1 MERAARGADL
11 ARGLEALPV
20 PVRAPPPHGP
30 AAFQYSPEHVT
41 GAGEDIDPSEIVFPG
56 CICPSASCTAA
67 TCSCLRHGENY
78 NSLCINSLESA
89 MGYAR
94 PVFECNAMCQCSESC
109 QNRVVQRGLQF
120 QLEVFHTDKKG
131 WGLRTLE
138 FIPKGRFVCEYAGE
152 VLGFNEAYRRIQAQA
167 PEDSNYIIAVREH
180 LHDGQIMETY
190 VDPTYIGNVGRFLN
204 HSCEPNLFMVPVR
217 IDSMVPKLALFAA
230 TDILA
235 GQELS
240 YDYSGRSHNLPGP
253 KGDGAAL
260 EEDRGVKKPC
270 YCGAKCCV
278 SFLPFDSSLYPT
290 PCKERCVKDSEF
302 VS

>member
-1 MERAARGADL
+1 ASFRAASQSAGAAASSQWGGMERAARGADL

-138 FIPKGRFVCEYAGE
+138 FIPKGRFVLA
-152 VLGFNEAYRRIQAQA
+152 
-167 PEDSNYIIAVREH
+167 EH
-180 LHDGQIMETY
+180 ACW
-190 VDPTYIGNVGRFLN
+190 R
-204 HSCEPNLFMVPVR
+204 PNLKGLS
-217 IDSMVPKLALFAA
+217 DS
-230 TDILA
+230 
-235 GQELS
+235 G
-240 YDYSGRSHNLPGP
+240 
-253 KGDGAAL
+253 
-260 EEDRGVKKPC
+260 
-270 YCGAKCCV
+270 
-278 SFLPFDSSLYPT
+278 
-290 PCKERCVKDSEF
+290 
-302 VS
+302 